1 MPFQDNPRCGV
12 EELGDFMCKL
22 NLSVLALSA
31 LLSVGTAT
39 ANGSLSTKTTP
50 SFESCRSEAR
60 LKADDY
66 VADYMVPATDEDTA
80 PPNTYVAIVYGHKFI
95 APLHPPA
102 NGDLQI
108 HGLGEVMAKR
118 GQVYRDELRRCLGYV
133 QFDLELKQHIII
145 IE

>member
-1 MPFQDNPRCGV
+1 MR
-12 EELGDFMCKL
+12 ML
-22 NLSVLALSA
+22 NLSVLVFSA
-31 LLSVGTAT
+31 MFAAGTAM
-39 ANGSLSTKTTP
+39 ASDKLSTQTTP
-50 SFESCRSEAR
+50 SFDSCRAEAR
-60 LKADDY
+60 QKADDY

-118 GQVYRDELRRCLGYV
+118 GQVYRDELRRCIGYV
-133 QFDLELKQHIII
+133 QFDLALKQHIII
-145 IE
+145 LE

>member
-1 MPFQDNPRCGV
+1 MR
-12 EELGDFMCKL
+12 KL
-22 NLSVLALSA
+22 NMSVLALSA
-31 LLSVGTAT
+31 LLTAGTAM
-39 ANGSLSTKTTP
+39 AYDGLSTLTTP
-50 SFESCRSEAR
+50 KFENCRSEAR
-60 LKADDY
+60 QKADDY

-102 NGDLQI
+102 NGDLQL

-133 QFDLELKQHIII
+133 QFDLALKQHIII
-145 IE
+145 FQ